1 MTADEKNREMADS
14 LPQIAGSNADSRKL
28 KSQTAGDR
36 KVLLCTEHLV
46 KEFPIGGTKK
56 NPLVVHAVSDVNLE
70 IYEGE
75 TLALVG
81 ESGCGKST
89 LGRLLLGLLPP
100 TQGQV
105 FFDGRDLA
113 ACSPRDLRA
122 LRRQMQMVFQ
132 DTAASLNPRLTVEGI
147 LAEPL
152 RVHRLCPRREIP
164 ARAAVLLDQV
174 GLPRDLLGRYPH
186 ALSGGQRQR
195 VGIAQA
201 LLGDPEVVILDEP
214 TVGLDPKQI
223 MEIRALIQSLGKD
236 HTVILSSHILSEV
249 QAVCQTILILSK
261 GRLVA
266 CDTPENLEKRFAGT
280 TTVEL
285 TAEATAE
292 EVRAI
297 LAPLDHILEVTTR
310 EEPRGRCGVVLE
322 TDGEDAL
329 CREIFFAFSRA
340 QKALL
345 RMTTAQTSLEE
356 IFLELT
362 AEAPVVQLPGEGQRQ
377 DGEEA
382 EG

>member
-1 MTADEKNREMADS
+1 MELVIRALSKQYPHKLAVDRVSLTLTPGIYGLLGANGAGKTTLMRMLCGILHPTGGEISLDGLGVAQEEYRACLGY
-14 LPQIAGSNADSRKL
+14 LPQDFGYYPGVTGEEFLWYMGAL
-28 KSQTAGDR
+28 KGLRSGRESIRA
-36 KVLLCTEHLV
+36 VIEAVHL
-46 KEFPIGGTKK
+46 
-56 NPLVVHAVSDVNLE
+56 
-70 IYEGE
+70 GE
-75 TLALVG
+75 
-81 ESGCGKST
+81 K
-89 LGRLLLGLLPP
+89 R
-100 TQGQV
+100 
-105 FFDGRDLA
+105 
-113 ACSPRDLRA
+113 RA
-122 LRRQMQMVFQ
+122 RIR
-132 DTAASLNPRLTVEGI
+132 T
-147 LAEPL
+147 
-152 RVHRLCPRREIP
+152 
-164 ARAAVLLDQV
+164 
-174 GLPRDLLGRYPH
+174 
-186 ALSGGQRQR
+186 LSGGQSQR

>member
-1 MTADEKNREMADS
+1 MIEVKNLTKRY
-14 LPQIAGSNADSRKL
+14 GSH
-28 KSQTAGDR
+28 T
-36 KVLLCTEHLV
+36 
-46 KEFPIGGTKK
+46 
-56 NPLVVHAVSDVNLE
+56 AVSNLSFHIE
-70 IYEGE
+70 TGQIYGF
-75 TLALVG
+75 LGPNGA
-81 ESGCGKST
+81 GKST
-89 LGRLLLGLLPP
+89 TMNIMTGC
-100 TQGQV
+100 
-105 FFDGRDLA
+105 LA
-113 ACSPRDLRA
+113 ATEGEVTVGGYDIFEDAAQAKRRIGYLPERPPLYLDRTPLEYLAFVGQAKGLTGSA
-122 LRRQMQMVFQ
+122 LEEQMRRVMAVTQIESV
-132 DTAASLNPRLTVEGI
+132 SNRLI
-147 LAEPL
+147 KN
-152 RVHRLCPRREIP
+152 
-164 ARAAVLLDQV
+164 
-174 GLPRDLLGRYPH
+174 
-186 ALSGGQRQR
+186 LSKGYQQR

-236 HTVILSSHILSEV
+236 H
-249 QAVCQTILILSK
+249 
-261 GRLVA
+261 
-266 CDTPENLEKRFAGT
+266 
-280 TTVEL
+280 TVEL

>member
-1 MTADEKNREMADS
+1 MIEVKNLTKRY
-14 LPQIAGSNADSRKL
+14 GSH
-28 KSQTAGDR
+28 T
-36 KVLLCTEHLV
+36 
-46 KEFPIGGTKK
+46 
-56 NPLVVHAVSDVNLE
+56 AVSNLSFHIE
-70 IYEGE
+70 TGQIYGF
-75 TLALVG
+75 LGPNGA
-81 ESGCGKST
+81 GKST
-89 LGRLLLGLLPP
+89 TMNIMTGC
-100 TQGQV
+100 
-105 FFDGRDLA
+105 LA
-113 ACSPRDLRA
+113 ATEGEVTVGGYDIFEDA
-122 LRRQMQMVFQ
+122 AQAKRRIGYLPEQMRRVMAVTQIESV
-132 DTAASLNPRLTVEGI
+132 SNRLI
-147 LAEPL
+147 KN
-152 RVHRLCPRREIP
+152 
-164 ARAAVLLDQV
+164 
-174 GLPRDLLGRYPH
+174 
-186 ALSGGQRQR
+186 LSKGYQQR

>member
-1 MTADEKNREMADS
+1 MRMRPRPSGA
-14 LPQIAGSNADSRKL
+14 
-28 KSQTAGDR
+28 
-36 KVLLCTEHLV
+36 
-46 KEFPIGGTKK
+46 
-56 NPLVVHAVSDVNLE
+56 
-70 IYEGE
+70 
-75 TLALVG
+75 LA
-81 ESGCGKST
+81 T
-89 LGRLLLGLLPP
+89 
-100 TQGQV
+100 
-105 FFDGRDLA
+105 
-113 ACSPRDLRA
+113 
-122 LRRQMQMVFQ
+122 
-132 DTAASLNPRLTVEGI
+132 
-147 LAEPL
+147 
-152 RVHRLCPRREIP
+152 CPS
-164 ARAAVLLDQV
+164 
-174 GLPRDLLGRYPH
+174 GLPFVGQAKGLTGS
-186 ALSGGQRQR
+186 ALEEQMRRVMAVTQIESVSQRLIKNLSKGYQQR

-201 LLGDPEVVILDEP
+201 LLGDPEVVILDVP

-223 MEIRALIQSLGKD
+223 IEIRGLIQSLGKD

-322 TDGEDAL
+322 ADGEDAL

-345 RMTTAQTSLEE
+345 RMTPAQTSLEE

>member
-1 MTADEKNREMADS
+1 MQITLQELNMTYPNGKKALQGVSASLDS
-14 LPQIAGSNADSRKL
+14 PSLIG
-28 KSQTAGDR
+28 
-36 KVLLCTEHLV
+36 LLG
-46 KEFPIGGTKK
+46 PNG
-56 NPLVVHAVSDVNLE
+56 A
-70 IYEGE
+70 
-75 TLALVG
+75 
-81 ESGCGKST
+81 GKST
-89 LGRLLLGLLPP
+89 LMKLLVAGLLPTGGAIRADGEP
-100 TQGQV
+100 LTKCERAYKARLGYLPQDFGL
-105 FFDGRDLA
+105 FDE
-113 ACSPRDLRA
+113 
-122 LRRQMQMVFQ
+122 
-132 DTAASLNPRLTVEGI
+132 LTVEQFLDYMGA
-147 LAEPL
+147 LKGL
-152 RVHRLCPRREIP
+152 RSGRESIRAVIEAVHLGEKRR
-164 ARAAVLLDQV
+164 ARI
-174 GLPRDLLGRYPH
+174 RT
-186 ALSGGQRQR
+186 LSGGQRQR

-201 LLGDPEVVILDEP
+201 LLGNPEVVILDEP

>member
-1 MTADEKNREMADS
+1 MEYLAFVGQAKGLTGSALEEQMRRVMAVT
-14 LPQIAGSNADSRKL
+14 QIES
-28 KSQTAGDR
+28 
-36 KVLLCTEHLV
+36 
-46 KEFPIGGTKK
+46 
-56 NPLVVHAVSDVNLE
+56 VS
-70 IYEGE
+70 
-75 TLALVG
+75 
-81 ESGCGKST
+81 
-89 LGRLLLGLLPP
+89 
-100 TQGQV
+100 
-105 FFDGRDLA
+105 
-113 ACSPRDLRA
+113 
-122 LRRQMQMVFQ
+122 
-132 DTAASLNPRLTVEGI
+132 
-147 LAEPL
+147 
-152 RVHRLCPRREIP
+152 HRLIKN
-164 ARAAVLLDQV
+164 
-174 GLPRDLLGRYPH
+174 
-186 ALSGGQRQR
+186 LSKGYQQR

-329 CREIFFAFSRA
+329 CRKIFFAFSRA

-362 AEAPVVQLPGEGQRQ
+362 AEAPVVQLPGEGQPQ

>member
-1 MTADEKNREMADS
+1 MIEVQHLTKRYGKIVAVDDLSFSIE
-14 LPQIAGSNADSRKL
+14 PGQILG
-28 KSQTAGDR
+28 
-36 KVLLCTEHLV
+36 LLG
-46 KEFPIGGTKK
+46 PNG
-56 NPLVVHAVSDVNLE
+56 A
-70 IYEGE
+70 
-75 TLALVG
+75 
-81 ESGCGKST
+81 GKST
-89 LGRLLLGLLPP
+89 TMNILTGYLSSTEGRVLIDGIDILEHPIEAKRKIGYLPELPP
-100 TQGQV
+100 LYMEMSVTEYLT
-105 FFDGRDLA
+105 FICDLKGVKKHIPEHIEEVCKLVKIDHVA
-113 ACSPRDLRA
+113 K
-122 LRRQMQMVFQ
+122 
-132 DTAASLNPRLTVEGI
+132 RLI
-147 LAEPL
+147 KN
-152 RVHRLCPRREIP
+152 
-164 ARAAVLLDQV
+164 
-174 GLPRDLLGRYPH
+174 
-186 ALSGGQRQR
+186 LSKGYKQR

>member
-1 MTADEKNREMADS
+1 MIEATHLTK
-14 LPQIAGSNADSRKL
+14 QYGNANAL
-28 KSQTAGDR
+28 
-36 KVLLCTEHLV
+36 
-46 KEFPIGGTKK
+46 F
-56 NPLVVHAVSDVNLE
+56 DVNFS
-70 IYEGE
+70 IDKGE
-75 TLALVG
+75 VVG
-81 ESGCGKST
+81 FLGPNGAGKST
-89 LGRLLLGLLPP
+89 TMNLLCGYLTPSW
-100 TQGQV
+100 GQV
-105 FFDGRDLA
+105 KIAGID
-113 ACSPRDLRA
+113 
-122 LRRQMQMVFQ
+122 MVE
-132 DTAASLNPRLTVEGI
+132 NPLEAKRHIGYL
-147 LAEPL
+147 P
-152 RVHRLCPRREIP
+152 EIP
-164 ARAAVLLDQV
+164 PLYMDMTVAEQLEFACELRGLKLKKPQLRDYIDSLCARTQVLDT
-174 GLPRDLLGRYPH
+174 RDRLIRN
-186 ALSGGQRQR
+186 LSKGYRQR

>member
-1 MTADEKNREMADS
+1 MQITLQELNMTYPNGKKALQGVSASLDS
-14 LPQIAGSNADSRKL
+14 PSLIG
-28 KSQTAGDR
+28 
-36 KVLLCTEHLV
+36 LLG
-46 KEFPIGGTKK
+46 PNG
-56 NPLVVHAVSDVNLE
+56 A
-70 IYEGE
+70 
-75 TLALVG
+75 
-81 ESGCGKST
+81 GKST
-89 LGRLLLGLLPP
+89 LMKLLVAGLLPTGGAIRADGEP
-100 TQGQV
+100 LTKCERAYKARLGYLPQDFGL
-105 FFDGRDLA
+105 FDE
-113 ACSPRDLRA
+113 
-122 LRRQMQMVFQ
+122 
-132 DTAASLNPRLTVEGI
+132 LTVEQFLDYMGA
-147 LAEPL
+147 LKGL
-152 RVHRLCPRREIP
+152 RSGRESIRAVIGAVHLGEKRR
-164 ARAAVLLDQV
+164 ARI
-174 GLPRDLLGRYPH
+174 RT
-186 ALSGGQRQR
+186 LSGGQRQR